1 MKSLSAELTASVKG
15 KGQAD
20 ENEWEAANPP
30 ACSRCMY
37 SIQSSVSKQEA
48 K

>member
-1 MKSLSAELTASVKG
+1 MKSLSAELTARVRG
-15 KGQAD
+15 KGQAV
-20 ENEWEAANPP
+20 ENEREAASPP